1 MFDNNFDP
9 YEALQTMNKNIQLLD
24 QNLATLIAAHNT
36 LARRVEEHGETI
48 DVLVKGLNNA
58 NAANQILMSDMLSSM
73 TEKIKD
79 LK

>member
-1 MFDNNFDP
+1 VFENSFDP
-9 YEALQTMNKNIQLLD
+9 YDALQILNANVRGLD

-36 LARRVEEHGETI
+36 LAKRVEEQGEVI
-48 DVLVKGLNNA
+48 DVLTKGLNNA
-58 NAANQILMSDMLSSM
+58 NQANQILMTDLLSNM

>member
-1 MFDNNFDP
+1 MFENSFDP
-9 YEALQTMNKNIQLLD
+9 YDALQILNANVRGLD

-36 LARRVEEHGETI
+36 LAKRVEEQGEVI
-48 DVLVKGLNNA
+48 DVLTKGLNNA
-58 NAANQILMSDMLSSM
+58 NQANQILMTDLLSNM